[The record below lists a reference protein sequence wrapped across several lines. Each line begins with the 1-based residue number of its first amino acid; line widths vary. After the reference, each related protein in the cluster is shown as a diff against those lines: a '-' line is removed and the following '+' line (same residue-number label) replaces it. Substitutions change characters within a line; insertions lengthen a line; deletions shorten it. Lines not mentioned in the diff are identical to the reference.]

1 MATETEP
8 DSELNDFDKYEDD
21 DEIAQVIPDIE
32 DMVDANGKLLNQHPT
47 YNQIINAEVSLQLG
61 YDMSI
66 RKVTK

>member
-66 RKVTK
+66 GKVTK